1 MDYETID
8 INDERAKEL
17 AQILMNEKAIAILHL
32 IEETPM
38 SISEIAKEL
47 NLPISTVSYHIDKM
61 MRVGLAE
68 IAGKKYGKRLQE
80 VKLYRA
86 ADRPI
91 LLVPRKSIHKVH
103 KKTFSF
109 EKLHV
114 ISLGLAGVVS
124 VLVYRTSSALLGTP
138 PVKTVS
144 NLTHA
149 VSRTSNTTTSSPSRF
164 AVPSNASPAGVA
176 PSTTATSTSHVTSQV
191 TTSSVPSSGP
201 TGLEPVLLAVLAFI
215 MTFALTYYLLKR
227 GK

>member
-1 MDYETID
+1 MGYETID

-38 SISEIAKEL
+38 SISEIAKKL

-61 MRVGLAE
+61 MRVGLVE

-86 ADRPI
+86 SNRPI
-91 LLVPRKSIHKVH
+91 LLLPRKSIQKVH

-124 VLVYRTSSALLGTP
+124 LIVYKTSTAILKTP
-138 PVKTVS
+138 GVKEGS
-144 NLTHA
+144 NLSYA
-149 VSRTSNTTTSSPSRF
+149 ASYVPNTTTTSLFRLM
-164 AVPSNASPAGVA
+164 VA
-176 PSTTATSTSHVTSQV
+176 PNTTTGSKAITGAKTTTSHVE
-191 TTSSVPSSGP
+191 TSSVSFNSPQ
-201 TGLEPVLLAVLAFI
+201 GLEPVLMAVLAFI
-215 MTFALTYYLLKR
+215 ITFVIAYYLLKR
-227 GK
+227 RE

>member
-1 MDYETID
+1 MGYETID

-61 MRVGLAE
+61 MRVGLVE

-86 ADRPI
+86 SNRPI
-91 LLVPRKSIHKVH
+91 LLLPRKSIQKVH

-124 VLVYRTSSALLGTP
+124 LIVYKTSTAILKTP
-138 PVKTVS
+138 GVNEGS
-144 NLTHA
+144 NLSYTA
-149 VSRTSNTTTSSPSRF
+149 SYVSNTTTSSLFRLM
-164 AVPSNASPAGVA
+164 VA
-176 PSTTATSTSHVTSQV
+176 PNTTTGSKAIPGAKTTTSHVG
-191 TTSSVPSSGP
+191 TSSVSFNSPQ
-201 TGLEPVLLAVLAFI
+201 GLEPVLMAVLAFI
-215 MTFALTYYLLKR
+215 ITFVIAYYLLKR
-227 GK
+227 RE

>member
-61 MRVGLAE
+61 MRVGLVE

-86 ADRPI
+86 SNRPI
-91 LLVPRKSIHKVH
+91 LLVPRKSIQKV
-103 KKTFSF
+103 KKKAFSF
-109 EKLHV
+109 ERLHV
-114 ISLGLAGVVS
+114 ISLGLAGAVS
-124 VLVYRTSSALLGTP
+124 LLVYKASSAVLKTP
-138 PVKTVS
+138 PVKVGANITYEAS
-144 NLTHA
+144 YAPNA
-149 VSRTSNTTTSSPSRF
+149 TTSSPSRLL
-164 AVPSNASPAGVA
+164 VA
-176 PSTTATSTSHVTSQV
+176 TNTSTSSAATTIAKPTTSQI
-191 TTSSVPSSGP
+191 TTSSVPSSSP

-215 MTFALTYYLLKR
+215 ITFVLAYYLLKR

>member
-61 MRVGLAE
+61 MRVGLVE

-86 ADRPI
+86 SNRPI
-91 LLVPRKSIHKVH
+91 LLVPRKSIQKVR

-109 EKLHV
+109 ERLHV

-124 VLVYRTSSALLGTP
+124 LLVYKTSSAFLKTP
-138 PVKTVS
+138 PVKETS
-144 NLTHA
+144 NISYA
-149 VSRTSNTTTSSPSRF
+149 ASQVANTTTSSPARF
-164 AVPSNASPAGVA
+164 MISTNTSITGAA
-176 PSTTATSTSHVTSQV
+176 PTSTTSSTSNI
-191 TTSSVPSSGP
+191 TTSSVPSSSP
-201 TGLEPVLLAVLAFI
+201 VGLEPVLLAVLAFI
-215 MTFALTYYLLKR
+215 ITFVLAYYLLKR